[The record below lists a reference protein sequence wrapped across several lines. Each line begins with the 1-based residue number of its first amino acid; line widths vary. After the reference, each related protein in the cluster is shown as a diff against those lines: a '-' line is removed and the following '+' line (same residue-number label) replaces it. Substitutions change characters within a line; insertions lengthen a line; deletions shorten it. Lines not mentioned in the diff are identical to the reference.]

1 MELNQDF
8 ISKIIQM
15 HQKSFIENYIFLRTK

>member
-1 MELNQDF
+1 MDLNQDF

-15 HQKSFIENYIFLRTK
+15 DQKSFIENYIFLRTK